1 MCINGALLWGLIH
14 YHVVFHAFID
24 GYSCLVTGIQASNN
38 NQADTQAVLELFL
51 DLIEVHGLPS
61 CVWGDHG
68 TENLRVAEYM
78 ETHRGLGRGSYIWG
92 RFVFI
97 VLFQIVLI
105 YCVFFDRS
113 VHNVQI
119 ECLWCDLSS
128 GFGGK
133 WKQFFQDL
141 EQHNRL
147 DLDLESHIWLLH
159 YLFLDVIN
167 EDAMEWAES
176 WNNHVI
182 ALHDARN
189 ASPWDL
195 FFFGMLEKGIQG
207 FDGDLEPQDEELED
221 PTSYGID
228 WDAIDDPCVLAHHS
242 LHDWPDELGDNPFV
256 SQHPQ
261 HFSDVTVPEVD
272 SPLSAEQLNHLSEYL
287 HSSPSSQSHSMDCWR
302 LLWNSALQF
311 CGDMFG
317 GW

>member
-1 MCINGALLWGLIH
+1 
-14 YHVVFHAFID
+14 
-24 GYSCLVTGIQASNN
+24 
-38 NQADTQAVLELFL
+38 
-51 DLIEVHGLPS
+51 
-61 CVWGDHG
+61 
-68 TENLRVAEYM
+68 M

-92 RFVFI
+92 
-97 VLFQIVLI
+97 
-105 YCVFFDRS
+105 RS

-182 ALHDARN
+182 ALHDACN
-189 ASPWDL
+189 AR
-195 FFFGMLEKGIQG
+195 IQG

-228 WDAIDDPCVLAHHS
+228 WDAIDDPY
-242 LHDWPDELGDNPFV
+242 ELGDNPFV

-287 HSSPSSQSHSMDCWR
+287 HSSPSSQ

-317 GW
+317 G